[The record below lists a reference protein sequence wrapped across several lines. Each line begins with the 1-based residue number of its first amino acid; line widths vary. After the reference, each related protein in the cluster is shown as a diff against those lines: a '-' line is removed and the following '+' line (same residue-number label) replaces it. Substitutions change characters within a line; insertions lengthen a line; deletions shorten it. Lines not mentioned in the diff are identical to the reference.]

1 MTDQTTNDDNAN
13 KPPIERSQTNEQKGR
28 KAPCPCPHQKLST
41 SHQTTYKYSYNLI
54 QSMESK
60 VNLRPGNHAHHQN
73 MEHQKAKV
81 DLIEAREEKG
91 ML

>member
-1 MTDQTTNDDNAN
+1 
-13 KPPIERSQTNEQKGR
+13 
-28 KAPCPCPHQKLST
+28 
-41 SHQTTYKYSYNLI
+41 
-54 QSMESK
+54 MESK